1 VPPLSVNVM
10 SLYVQGQEYIQ
21 PAKPTPKSI
30 RFAFGI
36 SGLTWISFVKIKP
49 VKKTKSESSK

>member
-1 VPPLSVNVM
+1 M